1 MCHPQTPCNN
11 LTWIMVSI
19 GRCYLGVLK
28 GSEIGEFS
36 ELCAK
41 FLGLISMFWVIPYS
55 HLVTF
60 LVLIHRTLLL
70 LDILILY
77 TLALYFFMVLT
88 RRICATTRS
97 FLNLWSLFISFILT
111 TLMFG
116 LKDGTEGRNSK
127 PVTLREPCVIL
138 HKHMIPLPQMWSSQ
152 MLWVLAYHSLWSSSS
167 YHPCTCI

>member
-1 MCHPQTPCNN
+1 
-11 LTWIMVSI
+11 MVSI

-55 HLVTF
+55 HLVTL

-77 TLALYFFMVLT
+77 TLALYF
-88 RRICATTRS
+88 
-97 FLNLWSLFISFILT
+97 LWYWQGEFVQQPGAS
-111 TLMFG
+111 
-116 LKDGTEGRNSK
+116 
-127 PVTLREPCVIL
+127 
-138 HKHMIPLPQMWSSQ
+138 
-152 MLWVLAYHSLWSSSS
+152 
-167 YHPCTCI
+167 